1 MSRTARIGKIIARD
15 AFSYPMVPESCR
27 LIAFKEA
34 FVTHLKPGHSLLV
47 VRGVAPTVSTRVFL
61 SHREYRRRPD
71 WWGIEV
77 VGALPGGV
85 CLKDDRH
92 YEACISLAG
101 LIGEMGIEVVG
112 ASTSMKLEL

>member
-1 MSRTARIGKIIARD
+1 M
-15 AFSYPMVPESCR
+15 
-27 LIAFKEA
+27 
-34 FVTHLKPGHSLLV
+34 
-47 VRGVAPTVSTRVFL
+47 
-61 SHREYRRRPD
+61 
-71 WWGIEV
+71 

>member
-1 MSRTARIGKIIARD
+1 MTRTASIGKIISRD

-34 FVTHLKPGHSLLV
+34 FVTHLKPGHLLLI

-85 CLKDDRH
+85 CLKDDRQ

-101 LIGEMGIEVVG
+101 LFGEMGLEVIG
-112 ASTSMKLEL
+112 ATGSMKIEL

>member
-1 MSRTARIGKIIARD
+1 
-15 AFSYPMVPESCR
+15 MVPESCR

-34 FVTHLKPGHSLLV
+34 FVTHLKPGHSLLIV
-47 VRGVAPTVSTRVFL
+47 SGVAPTVSTRVFL

-85 CLKDDRH
+85 CLQDDRQ

-112 ASTSMKLEL
+112 AAGSMKIEL